1 MSQRIRVMRWRKR
14 LKPLRLSTALLGLA
28 IALTSPAPSKAESL
42 NAVDSGIEGFYIL
55 NFNSYGELDAP
66 FERDQIIQDL
76 SEASD
81 IERVLIISYGWAN
94 DGEGSY
100 GIYRELVYDLLAN
113 RPNDNRQPP
122 PKTIVIGVGWDSSQ
136 TGFRKLA
143 SNLIPFPVLAGWLAY
158 LPDNLL
164 FPISFWSKAAM
175 ADRIGYHGL
184 RETLNKIFGSAY
196 SDGRNH
202 PEIVLIGHSFG
213 TRILSGLM
221 QNELALAKVRSA
233 PFASAE
239 YVSAAI
245 LIQPAL
251 VLPNIHRKAEYPIL
265 VTQSRHDH
273 ANSFLFAT
281 ANLAVNAYSFTS
293 FEAIARQ
300 RVFDVVAEQVDKRT
314 TQAVQLVLPGFR
326 DKVGTEQQQRDDDSG
341 VRSGFSI
348 PAPPLAGRP
357 LELLRMGFSE
367 LASVP
372 FSLLYSAVTTPVN
385 YTVTQWRGLRRG
397 PHHHLMNTLAQL
409 PGLEVF
415 VDLAGDAVGRRPAWG
430 SRNKGFLDL
439 GLLNESAGR
448 LLVEPFAE
456 PRNFPVVSVEE
467 VQTGVAQTRLG
478 CTLSDCKGPI
488 FVDSS
493 TIIDTGIFGLSLE
506 NRAIDYTLGW
516 LDPIGSHANYRTP
529 EVVELMMRVTRPMTQ
544 LPQN

>member
-1 MSQRIRVMRWRKR
+1 MRWRAR
-14 LKPLRLSTALLGLA
+14 LESRRFSAALLGVA
-28 IALTSPAPSKAESL
+28 IALASAAPSKAENPTEL
-42 NAVDSGIEGFYIL
+42 DAGIEGFYIL
-55 NFNSYGELDAP
+55 NFNYSGELDAP

-76 SEASD
+76 SEKSD

-100 GIYRELVYDLLAN
+100 GIYRELVYDLLAD
-113 RPNDNRQPP
+113 RPNDSRQPP
-122 PKTIVIGVGWDSSQ
+122 PKTIVIGIGWDSSQ

-143 SNLIPFPVLAGWLAY
+143 SNLIPFPVLASWLAY

-184 RETLNKIFGSAY
+184 REALNEIFGSVY
-196 SDGRNH
+196 PDGRNH

-213 TRILSGLM
+213 TRIVSGLM

-233 PFASAE
+233 PFISAKH
-239 YVSAAI
+239 VGAAI

-251 VLPNIHRKAEYPIL
+251 VLPNIHREAEYPIL
-265 VTQSRHDH
+265 ITQSRHDH
-273 ANSFLFAT
+273 ANSFLFPT

-326 DKVGTEQQQRDDDSG
+326 NKDENEDQQRNDGDG
-341 VRSGFSI
+341 VLSGFSI
-348 PAPPLAGRP
+348 PAPPLADRP
-357 LELLRMGFSE
+357 LDLLRMGLAE

-385 YTVTQWRGLRRG
+385 YAVTQWRGLRRG
-397 PHHHLMNTLAQL
+397 PHNHLMDTLAQL
-409 PGLEVF
+409 PVLEVF
-415 VDLAGDAVGRRPAWG
+415 VDLAGDAVGHEPAWG

-439 GLLNESAGR
+439 GLLNESSGR
-448 LLVEPFAE
+448 LFVEPYAE
-456 PRNFPVVSVEE
+456 PDHFPVVSVEE
-467 VQTGVAQTRLG
+467 IQTGVAQTRLG
-478 CTLSDCKGPI
+478 CKLSDCKGPI

-493 TIIDTGIFGLSLE
+493 TIIDTGIFGVSLE

-516 LDPIGSHANYRTP
+516 LDPIGSHANYRNP
-529 EVVELMMRVTRPMTQ
+529 EVVELMMRVVRPPAQ
-544 LPQN
+544 LSPN